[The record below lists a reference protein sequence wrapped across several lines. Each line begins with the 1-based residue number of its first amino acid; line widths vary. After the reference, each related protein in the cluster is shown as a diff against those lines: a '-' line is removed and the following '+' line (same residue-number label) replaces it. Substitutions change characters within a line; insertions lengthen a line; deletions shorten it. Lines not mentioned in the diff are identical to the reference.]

1 MIGSQGGGVFRKVID
16 LVPSALLGQ
25 AALGVGAFG
34 LIMVVGYSLAYGTE
48 GLMSLG
54 FSRQTAGMA
63 TVVVVLAA
71 CLYGLYWFATRLID
85 W

>member
-1 MIGSQGGGVFRKVID
+1 MFRKVVD
-16 LVPSALLGQ
+16 LVPNALLGQ

-34 LIMVVGYSLAYGTE
+34 LIMVVGYSLAYGSD
-48 GLMSLG
+48 GLMALG
-54 FSRQTAGMA
+54 FSRQTAGIA

-71 CLYGLYWFATRLID
+71 CLYGLYWFATRMID